1 MMPGFNVG
9 PGIKKFR
16 TQGPRNLVVYYTE
29 EMDGGGMDFGQ
40 EYVPVIQQRWPGRV
54 FNRCYEW
61 CSGPGFIGYALL
73 DYGICQTV
81 CFSDIYDPAV
91 AMAQITSR
99 VPINN
104 CASQVTAYLLRDL
117 ALLPRHE
124 QFDLVV
130 ANPPHNPN
138 GDRETLTRVHN
149 TRIEQDPEW
158 AGHQNFF
165 CNIQKHL
172 TTDGVILL
180 QLNAVGS
187 DAETFRPWIESA
199 GLQIV
204 DTFAS
209 PSYNLDNEFTK
220 IYYLEIT
227 HQKRRLYEQ
236 TKRYNSSCTR

>member
-1 MMPGFNVG
+1 MNTD
-9 PGIKKFR
+9 IKRFR
-16 TQGPRNLVVYYTE
+16 TGGPRNLVVYYTQ

-40 EYVPVIQQRWPGRV
+40 EYVTVIQQRWPGRV
-54 FNRCYEW
+54 FARCYEW

-73 DYGICQTV
+73 DYGVCQTV
-81 CFSDIYDPAV
+81 CFSDLYDPAV
-91 AMAQITSR
+91 EMARWTSR
-99 VPINN
+99 LPINN
-104 CASQVTAYLLRDL
+104 CESQVTAYLFRDL
-117 ALLPRHE
+117 ALMPDHE

-130 ANPPHNPN
+130 ANPPHNPA
-138 GDRETLTRVHN
+138 GDRETLTRQHN

-165 CNIQKHL
+165 CNIKQHL
-172 TTDGVILL
+172 TADGVILL

-187 DAETFRPWIESA
+187 DPETFRPWIESA
-199 GLQIV
+199 GLRIV

-227 HQKRRLYEQ
+227 HQ
-236 TKRYNSSCTR
+236 

>member
-1 MMPGFNVG
+1 MNLD
-9 PGIKKFR
+9 IKRFR

-54 FNRCYEW
+54 FTRAYEW

-73 DYGICQTV
+73 DYGVCQTI

-91 AMAQITSR
+91 EMVRWTSR
-99 VPINN
+99 LPINN
-104 CASQVTAYLLRDL
+104 CASQVTAYLFRDL
-117 ALLPRHE
+117 ALMPQHE

-130 ANPPHNPN
+130 ANPPHNPA
-138 GDRETLTRVHN
+138 GDQETLTRRHN

-158 AGHQNFF
+158 TGHQNFF
-165 CNIQKHL
+165 GNIKQHL
-172 TTDGVILL
+172 TADGVILL

-187 DAETFRPWIESA
+187 DPETFRSWIESA
-199 GLQIV
+199 GLRIV
-204 DTFAS
+204 DSFAS
-209 PSYNLDNEFTK
+209 PSYYLDDEFTK

-227 HQKRRLYEQ
+227 HQ
-236 TKRYNSSCTR
+236 